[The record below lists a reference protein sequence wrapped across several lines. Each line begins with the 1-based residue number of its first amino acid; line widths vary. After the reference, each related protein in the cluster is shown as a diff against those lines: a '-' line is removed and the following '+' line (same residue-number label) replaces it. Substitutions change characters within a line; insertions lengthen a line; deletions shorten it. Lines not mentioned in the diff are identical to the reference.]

1 MEVVDFLKRPEKYK
15 SLGAK
20 IPKGAL
26 LVGPPGTGKTL
37 LAKATA
43 GEASV
48 PFLSVSGSDFIEM
61 FVGVGPAR
69 VRDLFAQ
76 AKTMQPCIIF
86 IDEID
91 AVGRQRGKGGLT
103 GGSDERENTL
113 NQVGAYPA
121 RRLPRPPAAGA
132 RHRLP
137 PLPPAAPAA
146 RRDGRVRVLGRDRR
160 DGGDQPPRHPRL
172 RPPPPRP
179 LRPPDPNRP
188 ARHHRVRT
196 SPPAARRRPPPPPPR
211 RPLSTSLPPLTFP
224 PHTSA
229 SHLRL
234 TPPAPRSRAEIFR
247 VHLSKL
253 KLADDIDEVSKTLAS
268 LTPGFSGAEVANVC
282 NEGALVAA
290 RANKEA
296 VEIADFHAA
305 ADRVIGGLERKSKVL
320 SEEDRTRVAHHEA
333 GHAVTG
339 WFLKHANPLL
349 KVSIVPRGMAALGYA
364 QYVPK
369 ERKLYTREQM
379 MDTMC
384 MMLGGRIAEIL
395 FFGKQTQ
402 STGAQVTRA
411 ATLPPPPPPPPLPHH
426 RLHSPPPTASLRRT
440 TSRR

>member
-1 MEVVDFLKRPEKYK
+1 MGRDDLPDLGRSSCAHARWPLGGAQFGSGAARLASSLYWLKTH
-15 SLGAK
+15 A
-20 IPKGAL
+20 
-26 LVGPPGTGKTL
+26 GTVPR
-37 LAKATA
+37 ATA
-43 GEASV
+43 DSCVDSCTAS
-48 PFLSVSGSDFIEM
+48 
-61 FVGVGPAR
+61 
-69 VRDLFAQ
+69 
-76 AKTMQPCIIF
+76 
-86 IDEID
+86 
-91 AVGRQRGKGGLT
+91 
-103 GGSDERENTL
+103 
-113 NQVGAYPA
+113 
-121 RRLPRPPAAGA
+121 PAA
-132 RHRLP
+132 
-137 PLPPAAPAA
+137 AA
-146 RRDGRVRVLGRDRR
+146 
-160 DGGDQPPRHPRL
+160 
-172 RPPPPRP
+172 
-179 LRPPDPNRP
+179 
-188 ARHHRVRT
+188 
-196 SPPAARRRPPPPPPR
+196 SPPAAAASPPALHVTSPPH
-211 RPLSTSLPPLTFP
+211 LPP
-224 PHTSA
+224 

-234 TPPAPRSRAEIFR
+234 TPPASRSRAEIFR

-395 FFGKQTQ
+395 FFG
-402 STGAQVTRA
+402 
-411 ATLPPPPPPPPLPHH
+411 
-426 RLHSPPPTASLRRT
+426 
-440 TSRR
+440 

>member
-1 MEVVDFLKRPEKYK
+1 MR
-15 SLGAK
+15 A
-20 IPKGAL
+20 
-26 LVGPPGTGKTL
+26 
-37 LAKATA
+37 
-43 GEASV
+43 
-48 PFLSVSGSDFIEM
+48 
-61 FVGVGPAR
+61 
-69 VRDLFAQ
+69 
-76 AKTMQPCIIF
+76 
-86 IDEID
+86 
-91 AVGRQRGKGGLT
+91 
-103 GGSDERENTL
+103 
-113 NQVGAYPA
+113 
-121 RRLPRPPAAGA
+121 
-132 RHRLP
+132 
-137 PLPPAAPAA
+137 
-146 RRDGRVRVLGRDRR
+146 
-160 DGGDQPPRHPRL
+160 
-172 RPPPPRP
+172 
-179 LRPPDPNRP
+179 
-188 ARHHRVRT
+188 
-196 SPPAARRRPPPPPPR
+196 SPPAAAPPPAAAASPPA
-211 RPLSTSLPPLTFP
+211 LHVTSPPLTFP
-224 PHTSA
+224 PHLPP

-234 TPPAPRSRAEIFR
+234 TPPASRSRAEIFR

-290 RANKEA
+290 RANKEAA

-411 ATLPPPPPPPPLPHH
+411 AAPTATTTSSPPPPPPPPL
-426 RLHSPPPTASLRRT
+426 SPPPHLLPPQDDLQKVTRLAYDIVTNFGMSEKVGHRSYPPPSDGQLASQRPYSEETAQIVDEEVRQIETRLGRRASHTRAAPHTTHPASSSLSRCAK
-440 TSRR
+440 SRRKHTTAPTPCCRRRRSSRASSPSCSSRRK

>member
-1 MEVVDFLKRPEKYK
+1 MR
-15 SLGAK
+15 A
-20 IPKGAL
+20 
-26 LVGPPGTGKTL
+26 
-37 LAKATA
+37 
-43 GEASV
+43 
-48 PFLSVSGSDFIEM
+48 
-61 FVGVGPAR
+61 
-69 VRDLFAQ
+69 
-76 AKTMQPCIIF
+76 
-86 IDEID
+86 
-91 AVGRQRGKGGLT
+91 
-103 GGSDERENTL
+103 
-113 NQVGAYPA
+113 
-121 RRLPRPPAAGA
+121 
-132 RHRLP
+132 
-137 PLPPAAPAA
+137 
-146 RRDGRVRVLGRDRR
+146 
-160 DGGDQPPRHPRL
+160 
-172 RPPPPRP
+172 
-179 LRPPDPNRP
+179 
-188 ARHHRVRT
+188 
-196 SPPAARRRPPPPPPR
+196 SPPAAASPPPPPPR
-211 RPLSTSLPPLTFP
+211 RPLSLPPPALHVTSP
-224 PHTSA
+224 PHLPP

-234 TPPAPRSRAEIFR
+234 TPPASRSRAEIFR

-402 STGAQVTRA
+402 STGAQVTGRPT
-411 ATLPPPPPPPPLPHH
+411 ATATTTASSPPPPPPPPLTSPH
-426 RLHSPPPTASLRRT
+426 LPPTSSLRRT

>member
-1 MEVVDFLKRPEKYK
+1 MR
-15 SLGAK
+15 
-20 IPKGAL
+20 
-26 LVGPPGTGKTL
+26 
-37 LAKATA
+37 
-43 GEASV
+43 AS
-48 PFLSVSGSDFIEM
+48 
-61 FVGVGPAR
+61 
-69 VRDLFAQ
+69 
-76 AKTMQPCIIF
+76 
-86 IDEID
+86 
-91 AVGRQRGKGGLT
+91 
-103 GGSDERENTL
+103 
-113 NQVGAYPA
+113 PA
-121 RRLPRPPAAGA
+121 RR
-132 RHRLP
+132 RL
-137 PLPPAAPAA
+137 
-146 RRDGRVRVLGRDRR
+146 
-160 DGGDQPPRHPRL
+160 
-172 RPPPPRP
+172 
-179 LRPPDPNRP
+179 
-188 ARHHRVRT
+188 
-196 SPPAARRRPPPPPPR
+196 AARRRRLAARSPR
-211 RPLSTSLPPLTFP
+211 HLPPSPSPLTPP
-224 PHTSA
+224 PHTS
-229 SHLRL
+229 RL
-234 TPPAPRSRAEIFR
+234 TPPASRSRAEIFR

-402 STGAQVTRA
+402 STGAQVTGRHA
-411 ATLPPPPPPPPLPHH
+411 HHHHH
-426 RLHSPPPTASLRRT
+426 RLLTSPTTTASTLTSPHLLPPQDDLQKVTRLAYDIVTNFGMSEKVGHRSYPPPSDGQLASQRPYSEETAQIVDEEVRIGTRLGLRASHTRAAPHTTHPASSSLSRCAKSRRKRT
-440 TSRR
+440 TAPTLCCRRRRSSRASSPSSSSRRK